1 MDIHVLI
8 LYVYGYTNVQMYN
21 FLVGHTGLYRA
32 SYNLII
38 TIMPFV
44 MKRYGTISAIL
55 VFEFRGGG
63 VYRSTGHIY
72 KRPAGDEARMFCR
85 SIVGRN
91 RNVGV
96 VAS

>member
-38 TIMPFV
+38 TIIPFV
-44 MKRYGTISAIL
+44 MKRYRTISAIL

-63 VYRSTGHIY
+63 CTEAQALIGSLTFVD
-72 KRPAGDEARMFCR
+72 AGCWLRM
-85 SIVGRN
+85 
-91 RNVGV
+91 
-96 VAS
+96 

>member
-63 VYRSTGHIY
+63 VYRSTGPNLYVLCYIDVLIY
-72 KRPAGDEARMFCR
+72 DGTCLKSNM
-85 SIVGRN
+85 
-91 RNVGV
+91 
-96 VAS
+96 

>member
-63 VYRSTGHIY
+63 VYRSTGLSVNH
-72 KRPAGDEARMFCR
+72 RGDLWRESPEPHSF
-85 SIVGRN
+85 SSLYSPQLG
-91 RNVGV
+91 
-96 VAS
+96 